1 MKTFFIEEQRVY
13 LALREAGLEVNGVYD
28 VGSSTGRW
36 SSDLSQVFAE
46 AHFYLFEP
54 LFDFKPVYQQR
65 FAKFVKKR
73 VNFHLFKVALGGRD
87 GATEIY
93 SDRAGF
99 SASILPVQSSEF
111 LDEHFTV
118 IVNRLDTLI
127 SKHHLPRPDVLKID
141 VQGAELEVL
150 RGAGILIKEIQ
161 IIQAEVWFQR
171 AYGSDTPL
179 FYEVYDFLNG
189 FGFSLMELGGLYY
202 NAKRELS
209 ACDAYFVQGT
219 VLERLAPKL
228 TKDSLTMTTNP
239 MFRKRKFWRSF
250 SG

>member
-1 MKTFFIEEQRVY
+1 LPSQ
-13 LALREAGLEVNGVYD
+13 LGL
-28 VGSSTGRW
+28 GSVIIA
-36 SSDLSQVFAE
+36 SS
-46 AHFYLFEP
+46 H
-54 LFDFKPVYQQR
+54 
-65 FAKFVKKR
+65 
-73 VNFHLFKVALGGRD
+73 RD

-93 SDRAGF
+93 SDRAGYG
-99 SASILPVQSSEF
+99 ASTLPVQPSEF

-118 IVNRLDTLI
+118 TVNRLDTLI
-127 SKHHLPRPDVLKID
+127 STHHLPRPDILKID

-171 AYGSDTPL
+171 GYGPDTPL
-179 FYEVYDFLNG
+179 FNEVYDFLNG
-189 FGFSLMELGGLYY
+189 FGFCLIELGELYY
-202 NAKRELS
+202 NAKRELA

-228 TKDSLTMTTNP
+228 PKDCLTMTTNP

-250 SG
+250 SGY